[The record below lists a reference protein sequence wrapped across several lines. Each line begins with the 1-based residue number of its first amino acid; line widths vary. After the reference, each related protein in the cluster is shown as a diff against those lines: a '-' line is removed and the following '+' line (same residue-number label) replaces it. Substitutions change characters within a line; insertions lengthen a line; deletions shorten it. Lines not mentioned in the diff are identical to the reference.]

1 MLHRTVGRRFSG
13 PWEAE
18 ILPAPRAS
26 KIACEYTSF
35 CKRFSGGTLTA
46 VEASMNREE
55 AKAVARKLRDEL
67 AADGRAREA
76 DALATLAGDTEDV
89 YLRLRKRFYTPSE
102 VAERVGVSRQTVIKW
117 IERGELEAELTPGGH
132 HRIPASVF
140 QSGRRS
146 ERADIKL
153 VPARK

>member
-1 MLHRTVGRRFSG
+1 
-13 PWEAE
+13 
-18 ILPAPRAS
+18 
-26 KIACEYTSF
+26 
-35 CKRFSGGTLTA
+35 
-46 VEASMNREE
+46 MNREE
-55 AKAVARKLRDEL
+55 AKALARKVSEELQASGRDH
-67 AADGRAREA
+67 EA
-76 DALATLAGDTEDV
+76 EALAQLAGDTDEV

-117 IERGELEAELTPGGH
+117 IERGELEAELTRGGH

-153 VPARK
+153 VPARR